1 MNKNCIYFTRFIP
14 DANKD
19 GGSRRAAQLCNAF
32 SFLSPRISSALSLN
46 LPAKSYTP
54 PKSFKSKFFN
64 SLKEKK
70 IDKQNLWHE
79 TFRPSI
85 DFFNLVSQE
94 WITSVLEKES
104 IHTALIDDPIYFE
117 PLVLELRKKKIPT
130 IAFAQNIESL
140 VPGQMTP
147 EKQKDLFMHELAVLN
162 RCNLVVTISREDT
175 VILNN
180 FGINTFFFPYYP
192 DEENL
197 QRLKKIRLQR
207 KITTK
212 QGVLIIGS
220 AGNRPT
226 AMGMVTAIENW
237 EKYDLNRSIGKLI
250 VAGYH
255 TESLKERIA
264 QYNVE
269 LLGTVLPQKL
279 DQLLED
285 VKACLCYQES
295 GSGALTR
302 ITDMLIAGVPVIA
315 NTHAARSYYN
325 LPGIFE
331 FFSFANIKNALQDER
346 LWEREIPIM
355 LPPDQYALESAI
367 MNLL

>member
-1 MNKNCIYFTRFIP
+1 MP

-19 GGSRRAAQLCNAF
+19 GGSRRAAQLRNAF

-46 LPAKSYTP
+46 LPTKSNTP
-54 PKSFKSKFFN
+54 SKSFKSKLFN
-64 SLKEKK
+64 SFKEKK

-94 WITSVLEKES
+94 WIISVLEKES
-104 IHTALIDDPIYFE
+104 IHIALIDDPIYFE
-117 PLVLELRKKKIPT
+117 PLVLELRKKMIPT
-130 IAFAQNIESL
+130 IALAHNIESL

-147 EKQKDLFMHELAVLN
+147 EKQKDLFMYELSILN

-175 VILNN
+175 AILNN

-197 QRLKKIRLQR
+197 LRLNKIRLQR
-207 KITTK
+207 KNNPK
-212 QGVLIIGS
+212 QGILILGS

-226 AMGMVTAIENW
+226 ATGMIAAIKNW

-250 VAGYH
+250 VAGYN
-255 TESLKERIA
+255 TENLRDQIS
-264 QYNVE
+264 QYNIE
-269 LLGTVLPQKL
+269 LLGSVSPQKL
-279 DQLLED
+279 DQLLGD

-331 FFSFANIKNALQDER
+331 FFSFANIKNVLQDEG

-367 MNLL
+367 KNLL